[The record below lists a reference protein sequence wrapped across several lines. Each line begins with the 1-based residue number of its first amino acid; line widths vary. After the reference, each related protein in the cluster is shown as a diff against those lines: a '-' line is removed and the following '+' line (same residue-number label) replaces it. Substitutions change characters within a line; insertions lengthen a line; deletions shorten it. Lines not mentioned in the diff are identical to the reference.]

1 MSTTTLRAVIARH
14 RHIDIT
20 TALSAQQTPLDW
32 PADLWEGVQTG
43 QITLRRARAVRAE
56 RGERSPEEAGPLV
69 CAECGSGTA
78 DAYVVTIL
86 DNADPK
92 GTRSELCAACD
103 AALRPGELPVRGYL

>member
-14 RHIDIT
+14 RHIDI
-20 TALSAQQTPLDW
+20 AAAPSAPQMPTDW
-32 PADLWEGVQTG
+32 PADLWEAVQTG
-43 QITLRRARAVRAE
+43 QITLRRAHAVRAE

-69 CAECGSGTA
+69 CAECGSGSA
-78 DAYVVTIL
+78 GVYVVTIL

-103 AALRPGELPVRGYL
+103 AALRPGEPLARGKP

>member
-20 TALSAQQTPLDW
+20 TAPNVQQTPPEW
-32 PADLWEGVQTG
+32 PADLWEGIQTG

-56 RGERSPEEAGPLV
+56 RGERSPEEAGPRM

-78 DAYVVTIL
+78 DAYVATIL
-86 DNADPK
+86 DNTDPK
-92 GTRSELCAACD
+92 GTRSGLCAACD
-103 AALRPGELPVRGYL
+103 VALRPGEPPARGKP